1 MPFHCLICDKPIV
14 GHFGFKSICIGCKK
28 KESAKERK
36 TGKYYK
42 LYNIYNIYI
51 YNIKY
56 IINKL
61 MSRLLWQDH

>member
-14 GHFGFKSICIGCKK
+14 GHFGFKSICVGCKK

-42 LYNIYNIYI
+42 LYNIYI

-56 IINKL
+56 SINRL

>member
-51 YNIKY
+51 
-56 IINKL
+56 
-61 MSRLLWQDH
+61 